1 MASTALSQQNHPPP
15 PPPSDLQQRMDQFL
29 SMASSLRPQNLPPSS
44 EGVTST
50 EPGGDRDGRE
60 TPSSPPYV
68 GRDPYQYQE
77 TSVTSGSN
85 SAGEEDDREMGEGGK
100 RLGGHLNGFA
110 SKKRRKQSK
119 PIRIGAGGEQLS
131 TSGRGGASS
140 EDGRGQ
146 ASSPEQGEYR
156 RGSSA
161 DDDDNELEE
170 GERRP
175 GHHFMGEFPLNLSS
189 TRDGGMDKP
198 PMLRV
203 LGAEL
208 LQHPDIDLS
217 KLPPGLGRVGSPS
230 SLPSSIYQSMLP
242 FGLPPFPFPFP
253 GQPSMKMP
261 GSGGGGPQ
269 MGGRSQIFNPEAYCE
284 LCNKEFC
291 NKYFLKTHKANKHG
305 IYSDSPGISR
315 SPGPP
320 PPPLPNST
328 SSPGGSGP
336 TPPISTSAG
345 MEHMGPPTPNSQAG
359 SPFSGAFI
367 AANMGSLRPP
377 FLPLSPGASPSPTQS
392 AAMQHFR
399 MSDTGNRVNGMQS
412 EREPGEVSIR
422 MSPRPPNSNSSS
434 GLMSPREPNDFRQ
447 SMEERERLMQ
457 IDLNRGE
464 KENGEIRKSLESPR
478 PNMSGP
484 GGLNFNSMIFG
495 GIPSLETLRKEEE
508 MRKEQGLPPNRPPL
522 PNIPNVPNLQ
532 GNGGGGNGPLPK
544 GPFTQEKLRQMG
556 VINADAFCEI
566 CCKEFCNKYFL
577 RVHKLKKH
585 GICSPDLPPE
595 KVQKILN
602 QMAKEAGKTGNPP
615 PPIIRPPHMMGPIS
629 HNGENKIRPSMP
641 IGPGGMPLRPPG
653 MINLPPLEPLLPQAL
668 KDFPSI
674 SPAPPIPVEKILSA
688 REEKLN
694 EEESEREIIRI
705 NDDSEDGGRD
715 HSKSKESHREGTSI
729 DSNSSDTRESG
740 ERPSS
745 RGPPEPSED
754 LQRLQSMIMEL
765 NSKQA
770 KIHIPGGGIE
780 NGAICKV
787 CNKDME
793 NKYFLRAHM
802 MNEHGVL
809 HMEEPPQLTIGQPM
823 SSAERERHEEMMNG
837 EFDGDQVDFAT
848 KFLQQMQKGLL
859 PPLDGS
865 GDERSFLERV
875 KAELAAS
882 PKKLDKDPNRK
893 PASLS
898 RSYCEICK
906 KELCNKY
913 FMKTHML
920 KMHGINIEGGPPPPG
935 LISTVG
941 GSNGNG
947 PTGGV
952 ICQICKKEL
961 CSKYFLKVHLQNSHG
976 LNEDGT
982 PYTPNM
988 KENGGLFA
996 GLFPLSAPPP
1006 ELLGLASAMPD
1017 SEHYFSRL
1025 LGEQSE
1031 ISRERLKEMERQKQT
1046 GSSSG
1051 HTCSL
1056 CGEGFPEIVA
1066 LQVHIIKSHGAFPPE
1081 SGIFGQPGSPRA
1093 LSPGEVE
1100 RRSIRQ
1106 STDDQDGSTSVE
1118 GTPRGEH
1125 GEDHRMN
1132 DERSNGPEGPRQ
1144 SSSSTPASSGVSGP
1158 EPGERERPQ
1167 HGSQMDPSK
1176 QFPHIEMLQRHMLS
1190 QQFPGLINPLLSG
1203 FPGFPPGAGAHLPF
1217 PHLQHL
1223 FGGKNSR
1230 PDEEREEGERY
1241 YEAGQSKTYTSEK
1254 MKRRRKRFKCSKCS
1268 LRFLSRE
1275 LCLRHIH
1282 QTHSVAK
1289 PRKLHF
1295 SPHKNHPSSA
1305 TKVRSNYVRQ
1315 LMELLR
1321 VPTSRGTPQ
1330 KSPNAARSEHI
1341 MQAFLLK
1348 TPKSTRKSDD
1358 ENHNKDGDGA
1368 SSPTLS
1374 NTDDDNFVPS
1384 VVYLP
1389 VSRRISEPMTVAF
1402 SLTPA

>member
-1 MASTALSQQNHPPP
+1 MV
-15 PPPSDLQQRMDQFL
+15 
-29 SMASSLRPQNLPPSS
+29 
-44 EGVTST
+44 E
-50 EPGGDRDGRE
+50 
-60 TPSSPPYV
+60 
-68 GRDPYQYQE
+68 
-77 TSVTSGSN
+77 
-85 SAGEEDDREMGEGGK
+85 
-100 RLGGHLNGFA
+100 
-110 SKKRRKQSK
+110 
-119 PIRIGAGGEQLS
+119 
-131 TSGRGGASS
+131 
-140 EDGRGQ
+140 
-146 ASSPEQGEYR
+146 
-156 RGSSA
+156 
-161 DDDDNELEE
+161 
-170 GERRP
+170 
-175 GHHFMGEFPLNLSS
+175 
-189 TRDGGMDKP
+189 
-198 PMLRV
+198 
-203 LGAEL
+203 
-208 LQHPDIDLS
+208 
-217 KLPPGLGRVGSPS
+217 
-230 SLPSSIYQSMLP
+230 
-242 FGLPPFPFPFP
+242 
-253 GQPSMKMP
+253 
-261 GSGGGGPQ
+261 
-269 MGGRSQIFNPEAYCE
+269 
-284 LCNKEFC
+284 
-291 NKYFLKTHKANKHG
+291 
-305 IYSDSPGISR
+305 
-315 SPGPP
+315 
-320 PPPLPNST
+320 
-328 SSPGGSGP
+328 
-336 TPPISTSAG
+336 
-345 MEHMGPPTPNSQAG
+345 
-359 SPFSGAFI
+359 
-367 AANMGSLRPP
+367 
-377 FLPLSPGASPSPTQS
+377 
-392 AAMQHFR
+392 
-399 MSDTGNRVNGMQS
+399 TGNYINGSQRG

-422 MSPRPPNSNSSS
+422 MSPRPPPSSSSS
-434 GLMSPREPNDFRQ
+434 GMMSPREANDFRQ

-457 IDLNRGE
+457 RDLGRGE

-478 PNMSGP
+478 PNMGGP
-484 GGLNFNSMIFG
+484 GGLNFSSMIFG
-495 GIPSLETLRKEEE
+495 GIPSIESLRNNDE
-508 MRKEQGLPPNRPPL
+508 MRKEQGLLANRAPL

-532 GNGGGGNGPLPK
+532 GNNGGGSNGPMPK

-615 PPIIRPPHMMGPIS
+615 PPIIRPPHMMGS
-629 HNGENKIRPSMP
+629 GGQNNGEKMRPSMP
-641 IGPGGMPLRPPG
+641 TGPGGLPLRPQG
-653 MINLPPLEPLLPQAL
+653 MISLPPLEPLLPHAL

-674 SPAPPIPVEKILSA
+674 SPAPPIQMDKIMGMRDEKI
-688 REEKLN
+688 N
-694 EEESEREIIRI
+694 ESSMERGEREIIRI
-705 NDDSEDGGRD
+705 NDDSEDGTKD
-715 HSKSKESHREGTSI
+715 DQKHI
-729 DSNSSDTRESG
+729 DAGNDGASNDSMSSDTRENSVDR
-740 ERPSS
+740 ERPHS
-745 RGPPEPSED
+745 RMGTEPSED

-770 KIHIPGGGIE
+770 KLHIPGGGADVG
-780 NGAICKV
+780 NICKV

-809 HMEEPPQLTIGQPM
+809 HMEEPPQLPIGPPM
-823 SSAERERHEEMMNG
+823 SAADRERHEEMMNG
-837 EFDGDQVDFAT
+837 DFDGDQVDFAT

-859 PPLDGS
+859 PPLDGN

-941 GSNGNG
+941 GSNSNG

-1006 ELLGLASAMPD
+1006 ELLGLASSMPD

-1031 ISRERLKEMERQKQT
+1031 ISRERLKEMERSKQT
-1046 GSSSG
+1046 GSG

-1056 CGEGFPEIVA
+1056 CGEAFPEIVA

-1081 SGIFGQPGSPRA
+1081 SGIFGHPGSPGS
-1093 LSPGEVE
+1093 LSPGEIE
-1100 RRSIRQ
+1100 RGGNARRL
-1106 STDDQDGSTSVE
+1106 TGDDQDGNTSVE

-1125 GEDHRMN
+1125 GEDQRE
-1132 DERSNGPEGPRQ
+1132 ERSSSQERPHQ
-1144 SSSSTPASSGVSGP
+1144 SSSSTPGSSGAGGGL
-1158 EPGERERPQ
+1158 EAGEREK
-1167 HGSQMDPSK
+1167 HSHHTDPAK

-1203 FPGFPPGAGAHLPF
+1203 FPGFPTGPGSHLPF
-1217 PHLQHL
+1217 PTLQHL
-1223 FGGKNSR
+1223 FGGKKTGRNE
-1230 PDEEREEGERY
+1230 DEEEEREEGERY
-1241 YEAGQSKTYTSEK
+1241 FEGGQSKTFSSQK
-1254 MKRRRKRFKCSKCS
+1254 HKRRSKRFKCSKCS
-1268 LRFLSRE
+1268 LKFLKRE

-1282 QTHSVAK
+1282 ETHSTKPA

-1295 SPHKNHPSSA
+1295 SPHKTLQQTSA
-1305 TKVRSNYVRQ
+1305 TKVRSHYVRQ

-1330 KSPNAARSEHI
+1330 KSASEHI

-1348 TPKSTRKSDD
+1348 TPKSSAQKSDD
-1358 ENHNKDGDGA
+1358 ENHNKDRNENSATSVEPD
-1368 SSPTLS
+1368 
-1374 NTDDDNFVPS
+1374 NDDNFVPS

-1389 VSRRISEPMTVAF
+1389 VSRRVSEPMTVAF

>member
-1 MASTALSQQNHPPP
+1 MRLYPANAMASTALSQQNHPT
-15 PPPSDLQQRMDQFL
+15 SDSLQQRMDQFL
-29 SMASSLRPQNLPPSS
+29 SMASSLRSQAAAQEN
-44 EGVTST
+44 VTSNQNVA
-50 EPGGDRDGRE
+50 DRDGRE
-60 TPSSPPYV
+60 TPTSPPYV

-77 TSVTSGSN
+77 PSVTSGSN
-85 SAGEEDDREMGEGGK
+85 SGGEEDDRELGEGGK

-119 PIRIGAGGEQLS
+119 PIRIGAGGEAI
-131 TSGRGGASS
+131 GRGEEAASS

-146 ASSPEQGEYR
+146 TSSPEQGEYR

-189 TRDGGMDKP
+189 SRDLGSDKP

-208 LQHPDIDLS
+208 LQHPDLDPS
-217 KLPPGLGRVGSPS
+217 KFPGLGRPGSPS
-230 SLPSSIYQSMLP
+230 SLPASLYQSMLP

-253 GQPSMKMP
+253 GQPSMKPP
-261 GSGGGGPQ
+261 GSGGVGSQ
-269 MGGRSQIFNPEAYCE
+269 LGRSQIFNPEAYCE

-305 IYSDSPGISR
+305 IYSDSPGVSK

-320 PPPLPNST
+320 PPLPNT
-328 SSPGGSGP
+328 SSASSGGGESNTPINSSSGVD
-336 TPPISTSAG
+336 
-345 MEHMGPPTPNSQAG
+345 HMGPPTPNSQAG

-377 FLPLSPGASPSPTQS
+377 FLPLSPGASPSPTHPTS
-392 AAMQHFR
+392 AQHQR
-399 MSDTGNRVNGMQS
+399 MGESGSLNGSQRG
-412 EREPGEVSIR
+412 EREPGEVSIH
-422 MSPRPPNSNSSS
+422 MSPRHPLSSSSS
-434 GLMSPREPNDFRQ
+434 GMMSPRDANEFRQ
-447 SMEERERLMQ
+447 SIEERERLMQ
-457 IDLNRGE
+457 RDLSRGD

-478 PNMSGP
+478 PGLGGP
-484 GGLNFNSMIFG
+484 PGLNFNSMLFG
-495 GIPSLETLRKEEE
+495 GIPPIDSLRKDDD
-508 MRKEQGLPPNRPPL
+508 MRKEQGLIANRAP
-522 PNIPNVPNLQ
+522 IPNLSNMSNAP
-532 GNGGGGNGPLPK
+532 GSNGSSGSMPK
-544 GPFTQEKLRQMG
+544 GPFTQDKLRQMG

-615 PPIIRPPHMMGPIS
+615 PPIIRPPHMMGPG
-629 HNGENKIRPSMP
+629 GEKMRPTGPVGPSGLPMRPS
-641 IGPGGMPLRPPG
+641 G
-653 MINLPPLEPLLPQAL
+653 MINLPPLEPLLPHAL

-674 SPAPPIPVEKILSA
+674 SPAPPIHMDKLMGL
-688 REEKLN
+688 REERMS
-694 EEESEREIIRI
+694 ESSTEREKGEKEIIRI
-705 NDDSEDGGRD
+705 NDDSEDGC
-715 HSKSKESHREGTSI
+715 SKDGQHKQKDNGSEDASN
-729 DSNSSDTRESG
+729 DSVSSDTRENSVDR

-745 RGPPEPSED
+745 RLGTEPSED

-770 KIHIPGGGIE
+770 KLHIPGGAMD
-780 NGAICKV
+780 NGNVCKV

-809 HMEEPPQLTIGQPM
+809 HMEDPPQLPLGPPM
-823 SSAERERHEEMMNG
+823 SAIDRENLMNG
-837 EFDGDQVDFAT
+837 EFGGDPDQVDFAT

-859 PPLDGS
+859 PPLDGG

-941 GSNGNG
+941 GSNSNG

-1006 ELLGLASAMPD
+1006 ELLGLASSLPD

-1031 ISRERLKEMERQKQT
+1031 ISRERLKELERNKQGT
-1046 GSSSG
+1046 G

-1056 CGEGFPEIVA
+1056 CGEAFPEIVA

-1081 SGIFGQPGSPRA
+1081 SGIFGNSGSPGS

-1100 RRSIRQ
+1100 RGNRRSTTGEDRNM
-1106 STDDQDGSTSVE
+1106 SVE
-1118 GTPRGEH
+1118 GTPRRDH
-1125 GEDHRMN
+1125 DDDQAEDN
-1132 DERSNGPEGPRQ
+1132 PPQ
-1144 SSSSTPASSGVSGP
+1144 SSSSTPRSSGGAT
-1158 EPGERERPQ
+1158 EPGEKDKLPPPN
-1167 HGSQMDPSK
+1167 DPTK

-1203 FPGFPPGAGAHLPF
+1203 FPGFPPPPGSHLHF
-1217 PHLQHL
+1217 PNLQQL
-1223 FGGKNSR
+1223 FGGKK
-1230 PDEEREEGERY
+1230 PEEDDEREEGERFF
-1241 YEAGQSKTYTSEK
+1241 EGGRSKTFSSEK
-1254 MKRRRKRFKCSKCS
+1254 QKRRSIVKKFKCSKCGVK
-1268 LRFLSRE
+1268 FVKRE

-1282 QTHSVAK
+1282 EVHSTK
-1289 PRKLHF
+1289 RKLHF
-1295 SPHKNHPSSA
+1295 SPHKSLQQPSSA

-1315 LMELLR
+1315 LMELLK

-1330 KSPNAARSEHI
+1330 KSTSGEHI

-1348 TPKSTRKSDD
+1348 TPKSDD
-1358 ENHNKDGDGA
+1358 ENHNKDRDENPDSAIGR
-1368 SSPTLS
+1368 TQ
-1374 NTDDDNFVPS
+1374 DDNFVPS
-1384 VVYLP
+1384 LVYLP
-1389 VSRRISEPMTVAF
+1389 VSRRVSEPMTVSF